1 MNSTIQRK
9 AAVALLD
16 RIADLAARYRVREEV
31 FLAQPSG
38 SKDSQA
44 VQELR
49 ASFRQKTIALYQ
61 EILVAQILLAC
72 AYARSGFLQY
82 GRDIVKYDD
91 WESSQQSLHKTDK
104 QITSMVSDLAHGLDF
119 RLAQSMWLEQR
130 KWIESQGESQ
140 AQLQKEQENRA
151 CLQTLSSV
159 LDYETCKNQIAAR
172 IPGMY
177 CADCTLTNPMLMW
190 LLVGTLRWFFEEVEL
205 FKSWRNSR
213 ESQTLIVYAGAGC
226 GKSVMMRAAVDEEIS
241 PNTERITCYF
251 FFRQGPPLQESVS
264 EALNALL
271 HQIVSQAP
279 HLVHLVVPD
288 YQKYGSNLSAKVEVL
303 WRIICQ
309 CSSAYE
315 GEIICILDGLDECA
329 TTNNIGRVGEER
341 AFVPRMFLVKRLQS
355 LWNEDEASTRA
366 TTGRLKFLITIQ
378 SNFKVGFDQ
387 QIMRT
392 AASNQVC
399 ELSKEWIVPRTD
411 VAAFVEYK
419 VERLMQKEYV
429 KQQLKQ
435 QLMKKQG
442 SSTTFLW
449 LSLIIEVINTE
460 AELQDQS
467 TENLTKF
474 LSGDFPDTI
483 DGAFEA
489 LLPAVKYR
497 QKARAVFNIMLA
509 ARTPLTVPQLNQALK
524 FAMDGYVRPGSG
536 LALQSDAAFEVTLSS
551 YCGALICILPS
562 GNDRLVTFFHST
574 ARDFLLPHPIND
586 DASSHAEGS
595 GSKKT
600 VQDTMSLRHN
610 LDLAEANAVLRKC
623 CTSFLKWRGTADVA
637 DLVLSQGELR
647 SKGQGRFNYSF
658 LMQYLSGFTVNQ
670 PFMAYAA
677 VNWINHLPFDT
688 LDAQIRNDVDAEIS
702 QLCDV
707 SSPVFQTWFLCC
719 WLLWWP
725 ESDLGEFF
733 GQYIAGW
740 VVDHVYPDRDVI
752 ERFGLDVFDIEDNG
766 KWWKWTAS
774 GPLEGWEA
782 ILEICKP
789 PRDDRRGVNFI
800 PFYATRLWEDF

>member
-1 MNSTIQRK
+1 MSIDQSEAN
-9 AAVALLD
+9 V
-16 RIADLAARYRVREEV
+16 V
-31 FLAQPSG
+31 
-38 SKDSQA
+38 
-44 VQELR
+44 LR
-49 ASFRQKTIALYQ
+49 
-61 EILVAQILLAC
+61 
-72 AYARSGFLQY
+72 
-82 GRDIVKYDD
+82 
-91 WESSQQSLHKTDK
+91 
-104 QITSMVSDLAHGLDF
+104 
-119 RLAQSMWLEQR
+119 
-130 KWIESQGESQ
+130 
-140 AQLQKEQENRA
+140 
-151 CLQTLSSV
+151 
-159 LDYETCKNQIAAR
+159 
-172 IPGMY
+172 
-177 CADCTLTNPMLMW
+177 
-190 LLVGTLRWFFEEVEL
+190 VGTLEWFFEEVEL

-241 PNTERITCYF
+241 SNTERITCYF

-341 AFVPRMFLVKRLQS
+341 AFVPRIFLVKRLQS
-355 LWNEDEASTRA
+355 LWNKDEAGTRP
-366 TTGRLKFLITIQ
+366 TIGRLKFLITIQ
-378 SNFKVGFDQ
+378 SNVNVGFDKQ
-387 QIMRT
+387 MMGT
-392 AASNQVC
+392 AASDQVC
-399 ELSKEWIVPRTD
+399 ELSEAWTVPRTD
-411 VAAFVEYK
+411 VATFVEYK
-419 VERLMQKEYV
+419 VERLVQKEVV
-429 KQQLKQ
+429 KQKLKQ

-489 LLPAVKYR
+489 LLPTKKYR

-509 ARTPLTVPQLNQALK
+509 ARTPLTVAQLNQALK
-524 FAMDGYVRPGSG
+524 FAMDGDAKPGSG
-536 LALQSDAAFEVTLSS
+536 LALQNNAAFEATLSS
-551 YCGALICILPS
+551 YCGALICVLPS
-562 GNDRLVTFFHST
+562 GNDRIVTFFHST
-574 ARDFLLPHPIND
+574 ARDFLLPHPTND
-586 DASSHAEGS
+586 EASSHAEGS
-595 GSKKT
+595 SPNEKT
-600 VQDTMSLRHN
+600 VQDTISLRHN
-610 LDLAEANAVLRKC
+610 LDLTEANAVLRKC
-623 CTSFLKWRGTADVA
+623 CTSFLKWRGTTDVTNF
-637 DLVLSQGELR
+637 VLSLGEIR
-647 SKGQGRFNYSF
+647 STGQASFNYSL
-658 LMQYLSGFTVNQ
+658 LMQYLSGFTRNQ

-688 LDAQIRNDVDAEIS
+688 SFVQIRSDVTAEIS
-702 QLCDV
+702 PLCDV
-707 SSPVFQTWFLCC
+707 SLSVFQTWFLCC
-719 WLLWWP
+719 WPLWWP

-733 GQYIAGW
+733 GQYVAGW
-740 VVDHVYPDRDVI
+740 VVDHMYPDHDVI
-752 ERFGLDVFDIEDNG
+752 ERFGLDVFDIEDSE

-774 GPLEGWEA
+774 GPLKEWET

-800 PFYATRLWEDF
+800 PVHATRPWEDF